1 MKKHLQKLLQAKQQK
16 QAQLKTLMQKSVD
29 AGSTPDEETES
40 QIQAVEQEIST
51 IDKNIARTEM
61 LIKAGVEA
69 GEDGTPVE
77 GEDPET
83 AQKAVDPTN
92 SSPKKKPIATIVK
105 LDKGIGFAQYARA
118 KMVQQLTVKDGNPQ
132 SLQTV
137 AKNLGFGDEV
147 QDLIKKATLGTT
159 TDAGFASALVRE
171 NELVGEF
178 IDLLRANTV
187 FDKINGMRR
196 VPFNSKIPSQLTGS
210 AASWVGEGAAKPLTN
225 PTYGSVEVKE
235 HKLAAI
241 VVYTQELMRR
251 SDPSVDILVRDDL
264 VKASA
269 SLIDITFLG
278 DQAATDTTPE
288 GIFYNVAPI
297 TPTGETAE
305 AIEADLLTLIESFVS
320 QNLSVDGAYWVMS
333 ETMAMRLA
341 LLRNALGGFYFNGMS
356 LVGDKYLLGLPVVAS
371 ETVGEKI
378 GLIKAS
384 EILLADDGGVDI
396 SYSDQATLVDG
407 SVTHNLWQENKLAIR
422 AEKFITW
429 NKRRPVASAWI
440 DYSEAV
446 EPAP

>member
-29 AGSTPDEETES
+29 SGSTPDEETET
-40 QIQAVEQEIST
+40 QIQTVESEIST

-61 LIKAGVEA
+61 LIKVGEDA
-69 GEDGTPVE
+69 GEDGNPVE
-77 GEDPET
+77 GETPET
-83 AQKAVDPTN
+83 GVKSIDPTD
-92 SSPKKKPIATIVK
+92 SSQKKKTIVTAVK
-105 LDKGIGFAQYARA
+105 MDKGIGFAQYARA
-118 KMVQQLTVKDGNPQ
+118 KMVQQLTIKDGNPQ
-132 SLQTV
+132 SLSVV
-137 AKNLGFGDEV
+137 AKNLGFGDQV
-147 QDLIKKATLGTT
+147 QDLITKATLGTT

-187 FDKINGMRR
+187 FDKMIGMRR

-210 AASWVGEGAAKPLTN
+210 AASWVGEGKAKPLTN

-269 SLIDITFLG
+269 SLIDVTFLG
-278 DQAATDTTPE
+278 DQAATDITPE
-288 GIFYNVAPI
+288 GVFYNV
-297 TPTGETAE
+297 TPVKASGESAE
-305 AIEADLLTLIESFVS
+305 KVEADLLLLIEMFVAK
-320 QNLSVDGAYWVMS
+320 NLSVDGAYWIMS
-333 ETMAMRLA
+333 ETRAMRLA
-341 LLRNALGGFYFNGMS
+341 LLRNALGGVYFNGMVI
-356 LVGDKYLLGLPVVAS
+356 VGERNLLGLPVVAS

-429 NKRRPVASAWI
+429 NKRRPVAAAWI
-440 DYSEAV
+440 DYSTTG
-446 EPAP
+446 

>member
-29 AGSTPDEETES
+29 SGSTPDEETET
-40 QIQAVEQEIST
+40 QIQTVESEIST

-61 LIKAGVEA
+61 LIKAGEDA
-69 GEDGTPVE
+69 GENGNPVE
-77 GEDPET
+77 GETPET
-83 AQKAVDPTN
+83 GVKSVDPTN

-118 KMVQQLTVKDGNPQ
+118 KMVQQLTIKDGNPQ
-132 SLQTV
+132 SLSVV
-137 AKNLGFGDEV
+137 AKNLGFGDQV
-147 QDLIKKATLGTT
+147 QDLITKATLGTT

-187 FDKINGMRR
+187 FNKINGMRR

-210 AASWVGEGAAKPLTN
+210 AASWVGEGKAKPLTN

-264 VKASA
+264 LKASA
-269 SLIDITFLG
+269 ALIDVTFLG
-278 DQAATDTTPE
+278 DQVATDVTPE
-288 GIFYNVAPI
+288 GVFYNVAPV
-297 TPTGETAE
+297 TASGESATE
-305 AIEADLLTLIESFVS
+305 VEADLLSLIEGFVD
-320 QNLSVDGAYWVMS
+320 QNLSIEGAYWVMS
-333 ETMAMRLA
+333 ETRAMRLA
-341 LLRNALGGFYFNGMS
+341 LLKNALGGSYFNGMAI
-356 LVGDKYLLGLPVVAS
+356 VGDRSLLGLPVVAS

-429 NKRRPVASAWI
+429 NKRRPVAAAWI
-440 DYSEAV
+440 DYSAV
-446 EPAP
+446 GEP